1 MNLISFP
8 KKEEKIFGTFCFRFF
23 LLMEVWPGDLTEANG
38 CVRNINTSIQT
49 KRGQTWWNLLVS
61 VKYTIARNSKWWQIW
76 DFESAKNM
84 ICMKTNMGDCGAT
97 FSPQLHCNQDLRPQ
111 PPILKS
117 GTTDNVCRE
126 ESRQKS
132 KITEN
137 YQQSID
143 LWNKWGGIGIALTE
157 WEKKKATKLKRPDQ
171 KNYLKIL

>member
-1 MNLISFP
+1 MPETQNDD
-8 KKEEKIFGTFCFRFF
+8 K
-23 LLMEVWPGDLTEANG
+23 
-38 CVRNINTSIQT
+38 
-49 KRGQTWWNLLVS
+49 
-61 VKYTIARNSKWWQIW
+61 IW

-143 LWNKWGGIGIALTE
+143 LWNKWGEIGKAGQNGRRKK
-157 WEKKKATKLKRPDQ
+157 EK
-171 KNYLKIL
+171 N